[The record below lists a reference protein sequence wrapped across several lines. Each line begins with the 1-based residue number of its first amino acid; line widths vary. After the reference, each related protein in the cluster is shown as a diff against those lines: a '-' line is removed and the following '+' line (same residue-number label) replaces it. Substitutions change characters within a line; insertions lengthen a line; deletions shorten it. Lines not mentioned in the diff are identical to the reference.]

1 MQEASWSE
9 LLWGRNG
16 LRSLALAGG
25 VALHAI
31 DVYIVAT
38 ILPSVVQDI
47 GGLEYYAW
55 NTTLFVVAS
64 IMGSALSPKAMD
76 AFGSRQAYL
85 VSIVIFLLGT
95 VVCALSPSMM
105 WMLLGRTCQGFGGG
119 VLLGLSYALSR
130 ILFEERLWSRVMAL
144 ISGMWGVATLAGPA
158 IGGVFAQ
165 MGHWRLAFWFV
176 LPLAA
181 VLIWLV
187 CTQLD
192 GKAPRPKGQRRLKA
206 PLGKISVLVL
216 SVLSVSVASL
226 SQDPILN
233 VAGIAIGL
241 GLGIVVVRID
251 RNAAVKL
258 LATGSYSIKD
268 RLGRI
273 YACVALLSVGITV
286 EVFVPYF
293 LQLIHG
299 NTPLIAGYLSALMA
313 AGWTA
318 GSFISSGRTTAVS
331 NRLLRFGPALSSLSL
346 VCLAVLM
353 PMATLTQ
360 TNAGG
365 WWLIVPLVGVGL
377 GIGLCW
383 PYLMTGVF
391 KSAPVGEENI
401 ATAGITTVQL
411 YAIAMGATLTGMV
424 ANAAGF
430 THPGGFVG
438 AQQAAVALFAVF
450 AAAPALVVYLAGG
463 VARRMASI

>member
-25 VALHAI
+25 VFLHAI

-55 NTTLFVVAS
+55 NITLFVVAS
-64 IMGSALSPKAMD
+64 IMGSALSPKAID
-76 AFGSRQAYL
+76 AFGSRRAYL
-85 VSIVIFLLGT
+85 VSIGVFLLGT
-95 VVCALSPSMM
+95 VVCALAPSMA
-105 WMLLGRTCQGFGGG
+105 WLLLGRTCQGFGGG
-119 VLLGLSYALSR
+119 VLLGLSYALIR
-130 ILFEERLWSRVMAL
+130 ILFDERLWSRVVAL
-144 ISGMWGVATLAGPA
+144 ISGMWGMATLAGPA
-158 IGGVFAQ
+158 VGGIFAQ

-176 LPLAA
+176 LPLGV

-192 GKAPRPKGQRRLKA
+192 GKPPRPKGERRLRA
-206 PLGKISVLVL
+206 PLGKISLLVL

-226 SQDPILN
+226 SRELIWN
-233 VAGIAIGL
+233 VAGVALGL
-241 GLGIVVVRID
+241 GLGVIIARAD
-251 RNAAVKL
+251 RNAVVKL
-258 LATGSYSIKD
+258 LPAGSYSVKD
-268 RLGRI
+268 RLGRL
-273 YACVALLSVGITV
+273 YACVALLSIGITV

-299 NTPLIAGYLSALMA
+299 NTPLTAGYLSALMS

-318 GSFISSGRTTAVS
+318 GSLISSGRTMAVS
-331 NRLLRFGPALSSLSL
+331 NLLLRFGPAVSCLSL
-346 VCLAVLM
+346 ICLGVLM

-360 TNAGG
+360 SNAGG
-365 WWLIVPLVGVGL
+365 WWLIIPLVGVGL

-383 PYLMTGVF
+383 PHLMTGVF
-391 KSAPVGEENI
+391 KSAPAGEENI
-401 ATAGITTVQL
+401 ATSGITTVQL

-438 AQQAAVALFAVF
+438 AQQAAVALFVVF
-450 AAAPALVVYLAGG
+450 AAAPALVIYLAGG
-463 VARRMASI
+463 VARRMTSI

>member
-76 AFGSRQAYL
+76 SFGSRRAYL
-85 VSIVIFLLGT
+85 VSIGIFLLGT
-95 VVCALSPSMM
+95 IVCALSPSMM
-105 WMLLGRTCQGFGGG
+105 WLLLGRTCQGFGGG
-119 VLLGLSYALSR
+119 VLLGLSYALIR
-130 ILFEERLWSRVMAL
+130 ILFEERLWSRAMAL

-192 GKAPRPKGQRRLKA
+192 GRAPRPTGERRLKA
-206 PLGKISVLVL
+206 PLGKISLLVL
-216 SVLSVSVASL
+216 SVLSVSAASVSPEL
-226 SQDPILN
+226 IWN
-233 VAGIAIGL
+233 VAGIALGL
-241 GLGIVVVRID
+241 GLGIAVARID

-258 LATGSYSIKD
+258 LPTGSYSVKD
-268 RLGRI
+268 RLGRL
-273 YACVALLSVGITV
+273 YACVALLSIGITV

-318 GSFISSGRTTAVS
+318 GSFISSGRTLAVS
-331 NRLLRFGPALSSLSL
+331 NRLLRFGPALSCLSL

-360 TNAGG
+360 SNASG
-365 WWLIVPLVGVGL
+365 WWLAVPLVGVGL

-383 PYLMTGVF
+383 PHLMTGVF

-401 ATAGITTVQL
+401 ATSGITTVQL

-438 AQQAAVALFAVF
+438 AQQAAVALFVVF
-450 AAAPALVVYLAGG
+450 AAAPALVIYLAGG